1 MATNFSNLDIVKTTK
16 VSSEFLNYTKNFS
29 KDMNS
34 NLDIIDPLG
43 YLYMV
48 MDTMHMFRILESEI
62 DCLILSESEKRTV
75 YILKKYKNWEYIEP
89 QNENYV
95 VFSTLRSEKFGIKY
109 ALLKPKESRNI
120 DVELSI
126 IYSAILPNK
135 NITKSIYKIFMKI
148 ANKLCA
154 NTN

>member
-34 NLDIIDPLG
+34 NLDILDPLS

-48 MDTMHMFRILESEI
+48 MDTMHIFRILESEI
-62 DCLILSESEKRTV
+62 DLLILSESEKRTV
-75 YILKKYKNWEYIEP
+75 DILKRYKNWEYIEP
-89 QNENYV
+89 QNENYI

-109 ALLKPKESRNI
+109 ALLKPKESKNI
-120 DVELSI
+120 VKDLSI
-126 IYSAILPNK
+126 VYSAILPNK

-148 ANKLCA
+148 ANKLCVP
-154 NTN
+154 TN